1 MPARPQ
7 TNRPTMSTD
16 PPASFGE
23 PSRRKAEE
31 FLALIHRQ
39 KQGKLKIYLGACAGV
54 GKTYQMLTEGN
65 RLKKRGVDV
74 VIGYVEPHA
83 RPETTTQ
90 IGELEIVPPLVS
102 RYRGVELSEMD
113 TAAVIARAPTVAL
126 VDELAHTNA
135 PGGKTKKRFEDVE
148 DLLGAGINVI
158 STLNIQHLESLYN
171 VVEGATGVR
180 VKERIPDEFLT
191 RADQIVNIDLPAE
204 DLIERLQAGKIYPPD
219 RVAQALSN
227 FFTPQNLTRLR
238 EMALSESANFLD
250 RRQRAEEQE
259 DEHRPGGVGQVAV
272 ALSSG
277 GPDPGAILRKA
288 ARLAAQLNAPWY
300 AVYVRTPGEAPQV
313 ITAELQRAIGEALEA
328 AQRLGGMV
336 IVLKRND
343 VAGALIDFA
352 HEYGI
357 THFVVGRPG
366 RRSVWRR
373 WKLSL
378 QEKLLQEL
386 QNVDL
391 VVV

>member
-1 MPARPQ
+1 MI
-7 TNRPTMSTD
+7 TD
-16 PPASFGE
+16 PPTNFGE
-23 PSRRKAEE
+23 PSRRKAED
-31 FLALIHRQ
+31 FLALIHQQ

-83 RPETTTQ
+83 RPETTAQ
-90 IGELEIVPPLVS
+90 IGELEVVPPVVTQ
-102 RYRGVELSEMD
+102 YKGVELREMD

-135 PGGKTKKRFEDVE
+135 PGSKTKKRYEDVE
-148 DLLGAGINVI
+148 DLLAAGINVI

-204 DLIERLQAGKIYPPD
+204 DLIERLQAGKIYSQD
-219 RVAQALSN
+219 RVAQALTN

-250 RRQRAEEQE
+250 RRQRAEESSEQE
-259 DEHRPGGVGQVAV
+259 HVPGGVGQVAV

-277 GPDPGAILRKA
+277 GPDPGAILRKT
-288 ARLAAQLNAPWY
+288 ARLASQLNAPWY

-313 ITAELQRAIGEALEA
+313 ITAEAQRAIGETLET
-328 AQRLGGMV
+328 AQRMGGMV
-336 IVLKRND
+336 IVLKREE
-343 VAGALIDFA
+343 VATALVDFA
-352 HEYGI
+352 REYGV

-366 RRSVWRR
+366 ERSLWRR
-373 WKLSL
+373 LRPSL
-378 QEKLLQEL
+378 HEKLLQEL
-386 QNVDL
+386 KSVDL

>member
-1 MPARPQ
+1 MDI
-7 TNRPTMSTD
+7 D
-16 PPASFGE
+16 PPTSFGE

-39 KQGKLKIYLGACAGV
+39 KLGKLKIYLGACAGV
-54 GKTYQMLTEGN
+54 GKTYQMLVEGN

-83 RPETTTQ
+83 RPETTAQ
-90 IGELEIVPPLVS
+90 IGELEIVPPVVTQ
-102 RYRGVELSEMD
+102 YKGVELREMD
-113 TAAVIARAPTVAL
+113 TAAVIARAPTVTL

-135 PGGKTKKRFEDVE
+135 PGAKTKKRFEDVE
-148 DLLGAGINVI
+148 DLLSAGINVI

-204 DLIERLQAGKIYPPD
+204 DLIERLQAGKIYASD
-219 RVAQALSN
+219 RVAQALTN

-250 RRQRAEEQE
+250 RRQRAEEASA
-259 DEHRPGGVGQVAV
+259 DEHTPGGVGQVAV

-277 GPDPGAILRKA
+277 GPDPGAILRKT

-313 ITAELQRAIGEALEA
+313 ITAEAQRAIGETLEA
-328 AQRLGGMV
+328 AQRMGGLV
-336 IVLKRND
+336 IVLKRDD

-352 HEYGI
+352 REYGV

-366 RRSVWRR
+366 ERPLWRR
-373 WKLSL
+373 LRPSL
-378 QEKLLQEL
+378 HEKLLQEL
-386 QNVDL
+386 KSVDL

>member
-1 MPARPQ
+1 M
-7 TNRPTMSTD
+7 TNDLPT
-16 PPASFGE
+16 SFGE
-23 PSRRKAEE
+23 PARRKAEE
-31 FLALIHRQ
+31 FLTLIHQQ

-54 GKTYQMLTEGN
+54 GKTYQMLVEGN

-83 RPETTTQ
+83 RPKTTAQ
-90 IGELEIVPPLVS
+90 IGALEIVPPLVS
-102 RYRGVELSEMD
+102 QYRGVELREMD

-135 PGGKTKKRFEDVE
+135 PGAKTKKRFEDVE

-204 DLIERLQAGKIYPPD
+204 DLIERLQAGKIYSQE
-219 RVAQALSN
+219 RVGQALAN

-250 RRQRAEEQE
+250 RRQRAEEASA
-259 DEHRPGGVGQVAV
+259 DDHMSGGVGQVAV

-277 GPDPGAILRKA
+277 GPDPGAILRKT

-313 ITAELQRAIGEALEA
+313 ITAEAQRAIGETLEA
-328 AQRLGGMV
+328 AQRMGGMV
-336 IVLKRND
+336 IVLKREG
-343 VAGALIDFA
+343 VAEALVDFA
-352 HEYGI
+352 REYGI

-366 RRSVWRR
+366 ARPLWRR
-373 WKLSL
+373 WRLSL
-378 QEKLLQEL
+378 HERLLRDL
-386 QNVDL
+386 ASVDL
-391 VVV
+391 VVI

>member
-1 MPARPQ
+1 MH
-7 TNRPTMSTD
+7 MD
-16 PPASFGE
+16 PSASLGE
-23 PSRRKAEE
+23 PSHRKAEE

-39 KQGKLKIYLGACAGV
+39 KQGKLKVYLGACAGV
-54 GKTYQMLTEGN
+54 GKTYQMLAEGN
-65 RLKKRGVDV
+65 RLKRRGVDV

-83 RPETTTQ
+83 RPETTAQ
-90 IGELEIVPPLVS
+90 IGELETVPSIVT
-102 RYRGVELSEMD
+102 RYKGVELREMD
-113 TAAVIARAPTVAL
+113 AAAVVTRAPTVAL

-135 PGGKTKKRFEDVE
+135 PGGRTRKRYEDVE
-148 DLLGAGINVI
+148 DLLAAGINVI

-204 DLIERLQAGKIYPPD
+204 DLIERLQTGKIYSPD
-219 RVAQALSN
+219 RVAQALAN

-250 RRQRAEEQE
+250 RRQRAEERDA

-288 ARLAAQLNAPWY
+288 ARLAAQINAPWY
-300 AVYVRTPGEAPQV
+300 AVYVRTPGEAPQI
-313 ITAELQRAIGEALEA
+313 ITAELQRALGETLET
-328 AQRLGGMV
+328 AQRMGGMV
-336 IVLKRND
+336 IVLKRED
-343 VAGALIDFA
+343 VAAALIDFA
-352 HEYGI
+352 REYGV
-357 THFVVGRPG
+357 THFVVGRPSK
-366 RRSVWRR
+366 RPFWRR
-373 WKLSL
+373 WQLSL
-378 QEKLLQEL
+378 QDKILQEL
-386 QNVDL
+386 KNVDL

>member
-1 MPARPQ
+1 MDIDPT
-7 TNRPTMSTD
+7 TN
-16 PPASFGE
+16 FGE

-83 RPETTTQ
+83 RPETTAQ
-90 IGELEIVPPLVS
+90 IGELEIVPPIVTQ
-102 RYRGVELSEMD
+102 YRGVELREMD
-113 TAAVIARAPTVAL
+113 TAAGIARAPTVAL

-135 PGGKTKKRFEDVE
+135 PGARTKKRFEDVE

-204 DLIERLQAGKIYPPD
+204 DLIERLQAGKIYAPD

-250 RRQRAEEQE
+250 RRQRAEERDA

-277 GPDPGAILRKA
+277 GPDPGAILRKT

-300 AVYVRTPGEAPQV
+300 AIYVRTPGESPQV
-313 ITAELQRAIGEALEA
+313 ITAELQRAITETLEA
-328 AQRLGGMV
+328 AQRMGGMV
-336 IVLKRND
+336 IVLKRED

-352 HEYGI
+352 REYGV

-366 RRSVWRR
+366 QRSVWRR
-373 WKLSL
+373 WQLSL
-378 QEKLLQEL
+378 QEKLMQEL

>member
-1 MPARPQ
+1 M
-7 TNRPTMSTD
+7 NID
-16 PPASFGE
+16 PPTSFGE

-31 FLALIHRQ
+31 FLALIHQQ

-54 GKTYQMLTEGN
+54 GKTYQMLVEGN

-83 RPETTTQ
+83 RPETTAQ
-90 IGELEIVPPLVS
+90 IGELEIVPPLIS
-102 RYRGVELSEMD
+102 QYRGVELREMD

-135 PGGKTKKRFEDVE
+135 PGAKTKKRFEDVE
-148 DLLGAGINVI
+148 DLLAAGINVI

-204 DLIERLQAGKIYPPD
+204 DLIERLQTGKIYPSE

-227 FFTPQNLTRLR
+227 FFTPQNLCFFFL
-238 EMALSESANFLD
+238 LGVIVFVNFLV
-250 RRQRAEEQE
+250 RRQRAEESTA
-259 DEHRPGGVGQVAV
+259 DDHRPGGVGQVAV

-277 GPDPGAILRKA
+277 GPDPGAILRKT

-300 AVYVRTPGEAPQV
+300 AIYVRTPGEAPQV
-313 ITAELQRAIGEALEA
+313 ITAELQRAITDTLEA
-328 AQRLGGMV
+328 AQRMGGLV
-336 IVLKRND
+336 IVLKRED
-343 VAGALIDFA
+343 VAAALIDFA
-352 HEYGI
+352 REYGI

-366 RRSVWRR
+366 KRSVWRR
-373 WKLSL
+373 WQLSL

-386 QNVDL
+386 NNVDL

>member
-1 MPARPQ
+1 MNPDPA
-7 TNRPTMSTD
+7 T
-16 PPASFGE
+16 SFGE
-23 PSRRKAEE
+23 PARRKAED

-54 GKTYQMLTEGN
+54 GKTYQMLVEGN

-83 RPETTTQ
+83 RPETTAQ
-90 IGELEIVPPLVS
+90 IGELEIVPPIVTQ
-102 RYRGVELSEMD
+102 YRGVELREMD

-135 PGGKTKKRFEDVE
+135 PGAKTKKRFEDVE
-148 DLLGAGINVI
+148 DLLAAGISVI

-204 DLIERLQAGKIYPPD
+204 DLIERLQAGKIYAPD
-219 RVAQALSN
+219 RVAQALGN

-250 RRQRAEEQE
+250 RRQRAEEASAS
-259 DEHRPGGVGQVAV
+259 EHTPGGVGQVAV

-277 GPDPGAILRKA
+277 GPDPGAILRKT
-288 ARLAAQLNAPWY
+288 ARLATQLNAPWY

-313 ITAELQRAIGEALEA
+313 ISAEAQRAVGETLEA
-328 AQRLGGMV
+328 AQRMGGMV
-336 IVLKRND
+336 IVLKRDD

-352 HEYGI
+352 REYGV

-366 RRSVWRR
+366 QRSFWRR
-373 WKLSL
+373 WQPSL

-391 VVV
+391 IVV

>member
-1 MPARPQ
+1 MDAAPA
-7 TNRPTMSTD
+7 TNI
-16 PPASFGE
+16 GE
-23 PSRRKAEE
+23 PSRHKAEE
-31 FLALIHRQ
+31 FLALIHQQ

-54 GKTYQMLTEGN
+54 GKTYQMLVEGN
-65 RLKKRGVDV
+65 RLKRRGVDV

-83 RPETTTQ
+83 RPETTAQ
-90 IGELEIVPPLVS
+90 IGELETVPPLVTQ
-102 RYRGVELSEMD
+102 YRGVELREMD
-113 TAAVIARAPTVAL
+113 TTAVIARAPTVAL

-135 PGGKTKKRFEDVE
+135 PGSKTRKRYEDVE
-148 DLLGAGINVI
+148 DLLAAGITVI

-204 DLIERLQAGKIYPPD
+204 DLIERLQAGKIYPSD
-219 RVAQALSN
+219 RVAQALAN
-227 FFTPQNLTRLR
+227 FFTAQNLTRLR

-250 RRQRAEEQE
+250 RRQRAEEGAAE
-259 DEHRPGGVGQVAV
+259 EHRPGGVGQVAV

-277 GPDPGAILRKA
+277 GPDPGAILRKT

-313 ITAELQRAIGEALEA
+313 ISTELQRAVGETLET
-328 AQRLGGMV
+328 AQRMGGMV
-336 IVLKRND
+336 IVLKRED
-343 VAGALIDFA
+343 VASALIDFA
-352 HEYGI
+352 REYGV

-366 RRSVWRR
+366 PRTWWRR

-378 QEKLLQEL
+378 QEELLREL
-386 QNVDL
+386 KNVDL

>member
-1 MPARPQ
+1 MNP
-7 TNRPTMSTD
+7 
-16 PPASFGE
+16 E
-23 PSRRKAEE
+23 PSQQPEAPRRRAED
-31 FLALIHRQ
+31 FLALINQQ

-54 GKTYQMLTEGN
+54 GKTYQMLVEGN
-65 RLKKRGVDV
+65 RLRRRGVDV

-83 RPETTTQ
+83 RPETTAQ
-90 IGELEIVPPLVS
+90 IGELETVPPVITH
-102 RYRGVELSEMD
+102 YKGVTLCEMN

-135 PGGKTKKRFEDVE
+135 PGTKTKKRFEDVE
-148 DLLGAGINVI
+148 DLLAAGINVI

-204 DLIERLQAGKIYPPD
+204 DLIERLQAGKIYPAD
-219 RVAQALSN
+219 RVAQAQAN

-250 RRQRAEEQE
+250 RRQRADETSGQE
-259 DEHRPGGVGQVAV
+259 HGPGGLGQVAV

-288 ARLAAQLNAPWY
+288 ARLASQLNAPWY

-313 ITAELQRAIGEALEA
+313 ITAEAQRAIGETLET
-328 AQRLGGMV
+328 AQRMGGLV
-336 IVLKRND
+336 IVLKRER
-343 VAGALIDFA
+343 VATALVDFVR
-352 HEYGI
+352 EYGI
-357 THFVVGRPG
+357 THLVVGRPVT
-366 RRSVWRR
+366 RNFWLR
-373 WKLSL
+373 WQST
-378 QEKLLQEL
+378 LLEVLLREL
-386 QNVDL
+386 KNVD
-391 VVV
+391 VVVV

>member
-1 MPARPQ
+1 
-7 TNRPTMSTD
+7 MSTD
-16 PPASFGE
+16 LATNFGE
-23 PSRRKAEE
+23 PARRKAED
-31 FLALIHRQ
+31 FLALIHQQ

-54 GKTYQMLTEGN
+54 GKTFQMLAEGN
-65 RLKKRGVDV
+65 RLKRRGLDV

-83 RPETTTQ
+83 RPETTAQ
-90 IGELEIVPPLVS
+90 IGELETVPPVVAQ
-102 RYRGVELSEMD
+102 YKGVELREMD
-113 TAAVIARAPTVAL
+113 TAAVLARAPTVAL

-135 PGGKTKKRFEDVE
+135 PGSKTRKRYEDVE

-204 DLIERLQAGKIYPPD
+204 DLIERLQAGKIYAPD
-219 RVAQALSN
+219 RVAQALTN

-250 RRQRAEEQE
+250 RRQRAEESSAQE
-259 DEHRPGGVGQVAV
+259 HVPGGVGQVAV

-277 GPDPGAILRKA
+277 GPDPGAILRKT
-288 ARLAAQLNAPWY
+288 ARLASQLNAPWY

-313 ITAELQRAIGEALEA
+313 VTAEVQRAIGEALET
-328 AQRLGGMV
+328 AQRMGGMV
-336 IVLKRND
+336 IVLKREG
-343 VAGALIDFA
+343 VAEALIDFA
-352 HEYGI
+352 REYGV

-366 RRSVWRR
+366 ERPFWRR
-373 WKLSL
+373 LRPSL
-378 QEKLLQEL
+378 HERLLHEL
-386 QNVDL
+386 RNVDL

>member
-1 MPARPQ
+1 MATDSP
-7 TNRPTMSTD
+7 TN
-16 PPASFGE
+16 FGE
-23 PSRRKAEE
+23 PARRKAED
-31 FLALIHRQ
+31 FLALIHQQ

-54 GKTYQMLTEGN
+54 GKTFQMLTEGN
-65 RLKKRGVDV
+65 RLKKRGLDV

-83 RPETTTQ
+83 RPETTAQ
-90 IGELEIVPPLVS
+90 IGELEIVPPVVTQ
-102 RYRGVELSEMD
+102 YRGVELREMD

-135 PGGKTKKRFEDVE
+135 PGSKTKKRYEDVE
-148 DLLGAGINVI
+148 DLLAAGINVI

-204 DLIERLQAGKIYPPD
+204 DLIERLQAGKIYAPD
-219 RVAQALSN
+219 RVAQALTN

-238 EMALSESANFLD
+238 ELALSESANFLD
-250 RRQRAEEQE
+250 RRQRAEESSEQE
-259 DEHRPGGVGQVAV
+259 HVPGGVGQVAV

-277 GPDPGAILRKA
+277 GPDPGAILRKT
-288 ARLAAQLNAPWY
+288 ARLASQLNAPWY

-313 ITAELQRAIGEALEA
+313 ITAEVQRAIGEALET
-328 AQRLGGMV
+328 AQRMGGMV
-336 IVLKRND
+336 IVLKREE
-343 VAGALIDFA
+343 VAAALIDFA
-352 HEYGI
+352 REYGV

-366 RRSVWRR
+366 ERPFWRR
-373 WKLSL
+373 LRPSL
-378 QEKLLQEL
+378 HEKLLQEL
-386 QNVDL
+386 TNVDL

>member
-1 MPARPQ
+1 MP
-7 TNRPTMSTD
+7 TD
-16 PPASFGE
+16 SPNNFGE
-23 PSRRKAEE
+23 PARRKAED
-31 FLALIHRQ
+31 FLALIHQQ
-39 KQGKLKIYLGACAGV
+39 KLGKLKIYLGACAGV
-54 GKTYQMLTEGN
+54 GKTFQMLTEGN

-83 RPETTTQ
+83 RPETSAQ
-90 IGELEIVPPLVS
+90 IGELEIVPSVVTQ
-102 RYRGVELSEMD
+102 YKGVELREMD

-135 PGGKTKKRFEDVE
+135 PGSKTKKRYEDVE
-148 DLLGAGINVI
+148 DLLAAGINVI

-204 DLIERLQAGKIYPPD
+204 DLIERLQAGKIYAQD
-219 RVAQALSN
+219 RVAQALTN

-250 RRQRAEEQE
+250 RRQRAEEPSGQE
-259 DEHRPGGVGQVAV
+259 HVPGGVGQVAV

-288 ARLAAQLNAPWY
+288 ARLASQLNAPWY
-300 AVYVRTPGEAPQV
+300 AVYVRTPGEAPQF
-313 ITAELQRAIGEALEA
+313 ITAEVQRAIGEALET
-328 AQRLGGMV
+328 AQRMGGMV
-336 IVLKRND
+336 IVLKREE

-352 HEYGI
+352 REYGV

-366 RRSVWRR
+366 ERPFWRR
-373 WKLSL
+373 LRPSL
-378 QEKLLQEL
+378 HEKLLQEL

>member
-1 MPARPQ
+1 MK
-7 TNRPTMSTD
+7 NTD
-16 PPASFGE
+16 PTNNFGE
-23 PSRRKAEE
+23 PSRRKADE

-54 GKTYQMLTEGN
+54 GKTFQMLVEGN

-74 VIGYVEPHA
+74 VVGYVEPHA
-83 RPETTTQ
+83 RPETTAQ

-102 RYRGVELSEMD
+102 QYKGVELREMD
-113 TAAVIARAPTVAL
+113 TQAVIARAPTVAL

-135 PGGKTKKRFEDVE
+135 PGAKTKKRFEDVE
-148 DLLGAGINVI
+148 DLLVAGINVI

-171 VVEGATGVR
+171 LVEGATGVR

-204 DLIERLQAGKIYPPD
+204 DLIERLQAGKIYPQD
-219 RVAQALSN
+219 RVAQALAN

-250 RRQRAEEQE
+250 RRQRAEERDE
-259 DEHRPGGVGQVAV
+259 EEHRPGGVGQVAV

-277 GPDPGAILRKA
+277 GPDPGAILRKT
-288 ARLAAQLNAPWY
+288 ARLAAQLNAQWY
-300 AVYVRTPGEAPQV
+300 AVYVRTPGEAPRI
-313 ITAELQRAIGEALEA
+313 ITAEAQRAIGETLEA
-328 AQRLGGMV
+328 AQRMGGMV
-336 IVLKRND
+336 IVLKREQ
-343 VAGALIDFA
+343 VAAALVDFA
-352 HEYGI
+352 REYGV

-366 RRSVWRR
+366 QRSFWQR
-373 WKLSL
+373 WQLSL

-386 QNVDL
+386 KNVDL

>member
-1 MPARPQ
+1 M
-7 TNRPTMSTD
+7 NID
-16 PPASFGE
+16 PPTGFGE

-31 FLALIHRQ
+31 FLALIHQQ

-54 GKTYQMLTEGN
+54 GKTFQMLTEGN

-83 RPETTTQ
+83 RPETTAQ
-90 IGELEIVPPLVS
+90 IGELEIVPPVVS
-102 RYRGVELSEMD
+102 QYRGVELREMD

-135 PGGKTKKRFEDVE
+135 PGARTKKRYEDVE
-148 DLLGAGINVI
+148 DLLAAGINVI

-204 DLIERLQAGKIYPPD
+204 DLIERLQAGKIYPQD

-227 FFTPQNLTRLR
+227 FFTPPNLTRLR

-250 RRQRAEEQE
+250 RRQRAEERDG

-313 ITAELQRAIGEALEA
+313 ITAEAQRAIGETLEA
-328 AQRLGGMV
+328 AQRMGGLV
-336 IVLKRND
+336 IVLKRED
-343 VAGALIDFA
+343 VAAALVDFA
-352 HEYGI
+352 REYGV

-366 RRSVWRR
+366 ERSFWGRWRP
-373 WKLSL
+373 SL
-378 QEKLLQEL
+378 HDLLLREL
-386 QNVDL
+386 KNVDL

>member
-1 MPARPQ
+1 MLH
-7 TNRPTMSTD
+7 D
-16 PPASFGE
+16 PKTSFGE
-23 PSRRKAEE
+23 PSRRKAED
-31 FLALIHRQ
+31 FLALIHQQ

-65 RLKKRGVDV
+65 RLKRRGVDV
-74 VIGYVEPHA
+74 VIGYVEPHD
-83 RPETTTQ
+83 RPDTTAQ
-90 IGELEIVPPLVS
+90 IGELEIVPPLVTP
-102 RYRGVELSEMD
+102 YRGVELREMN

-135 PGGKTKKRFEDVE
+135 PGSKNRKRFEDVE

-204 DLIERLQAGKIYPPD
+204 DLIDRLQTGKIYPRE
-219 RVAQALSN
+219 RVAQAMAN

-250 RRQRAEEQE
+250 RRQRAEESPG
-259 DEHRPGGVGQVAV
+259 DEHGPGGVGQVAV

-277 GPDPGAILRKA
+277 GPDPGAILRKT
-288 ARLAAQLNAPWY
+288 ARLASQLNAPWY
-300 AVYVRTPGEAPQV
+300 AVYVRTSVEAPQA
-313 ITAELQRAIGEALEA
+313 ITAEAQRAIGETLET
-328 AQRLGGMV
+328 AQRMGGMV
-336 IVLKRND
+336 IVLKREEI
-343 VAGALIDFA
+343 AAALIDFSR
-352 HEYGI
+352 EYGV
-357 THFVVGRPG
+357 THLVVGRPG
-366 RRSVWRR
+366 ERRFWQR
-373 WKLSL
+373 WQPSL
-378 QEKLLQEL
+378 HERLLREL
-386 QNVDL
+386 KSVDL

>member
-1 MPARPQ
+1 
-7 TNRPTMSTD
+7 MSPD
-16 PPASFGE
+16 PSQQPEA
-23 PSRRKAEE
+23 PRRRAED
-31 FLALIHRQ
+31 FLALINQQ

-54 GKTYQMLTEGN
+54 GKTYQMLVEGN
-65 RLKKRGVDV
+65 RLRRRGVDV

-83 RPETTTQ
+83 RPETTAQ
-90 IGELEIVPPLVS
+90 IGELETVPPVITH
-102 RYRGVELSEMD
+102 YKGVTLCEMN

-135 PGGKTKKRFEDVE
+135 PGTKTKKRFEDVE
-148 DLLGAGINVI
+148 DLLAAGINVI

-204 DLIERLQAGKIYPPD
+204 DLIERLQAGKIYPAD
-219 RVAQALSN
+219 RVAQAQAN

-250 RRQRAEEQE
+250 RRQRADETSGQE
-259 DEHRPGGVGQVAV
+259 HGPGGLGQVAV

-288 ARLAAQLNAPWY
+288 ARLASQLNAPWY

-313 ITAELQRAIGEALEA
+313 ITAEAQRAIGETLET
-328 AQRLGGMV
+328 AQRMGGLV
-336 IVLKRND
+336 IVLKRER
-343 VAGALIDFA
+343 VATALVDFVR
-352 HEYGI
+352 EYGI
-357 THFVVGRPG
+357 THLVVGRPVT
-366 RRSVWRR
+366 RNFWLR
-373 WKLSL
+373 WQST
-378 QEKLLQEL
+378 LLEVLLREL
-386 QNVDL
+386 KNVD
-391 VVV
+391 VVVV

>member
-1 MPARPQ
+1 M
-7 TNRPTMSTD
+7 NID
-16 PPASFGE
+16 PPNSLGE

-31 FLALIHRQ
+31 FLALIHQQ

-83 RPETTTQ
+83 RPETTAQ
-90 IGELEIVPPLVS
+90 IGDLEIIPPLVT
-102 RYRGVELSEMD
+102 RYRGVELREMD
-113 TAAVIARAPTVAL
+113 TAAVIVRAPTVAL

-135 PGGKTKKRFEDVE
+135 PGAKTKKRFEDVE

-204 DLIERLQAGKIYPPD
+204 DLIERLQAGKIYAPD
-219 RVAQALSN
+219 RVAQALSH

-250 RRQRAEEQE
+250 RRQRAEEISA
-259 DEHRPGGVGQVAV
+259 DDHTPGGVGQVAV

-277 GPDPGAILRKA
+277 GPDPGAILRKT

-313 ITAELQRAIGEALEA
+313 ITAEAQRAIGETLEA

-336 IVLKRND
+336 IVLKRED
-343 VAGALIDFA
+343 VAAALIDFA
-352 HEYGI
+352 REYGV

-366 RRSVWRR
+366 QRSLWRR
-373 WKLSL
+373 WQFSL

-386 QNVDL
+386 KNVDL

>member
-1 MPARPQ
+1 
-7 TNRPTMSTD
+7 
-16 PPASFGE
+16 
-23 PSRRKAEE
+23 
-31 FLALIHRQ
+31 
-39 KQGKLKIYLGACAGV
+39 
-54 GKTYQMLTEGN
+54 
-65 RLKKRGVDV
+65 
-74 VIGYVEPHA
+74 
-83 RPETTTQ
+83 
-90 IGELEIVPPLVS
+90 
-102 RYRGVELSEMD
+102 MD
-113 TAAVIARAPTVAL
+113 TAAVIARALLPWRWWTNSPTPTRRA
-126 VDELAHTNA
+126 AR
-135 PGGKTKKRFEDVE
+135 PKKRFEDVE
-148 DLLGAGINVI
+148 DLLAAGINVI

-204 DLIERLQAGKIYPPD
+204 DLIERLQAGKIYPRD
-219 RVAQALSN
+219 RIAQALSN

-250 RRQRAEEQE
+250 RRQRAEESTA

-277 GPDPGAILRKA
+277 GPDPGAILRKT

-313 ITAELQRAIGEALEA
+313 ITAELQRAIGETLEA
-328 AQRLGGMV
+328 AQRMGGMV
-336 IVLKRND
+336 IVLKRED
-343 VAGALIDFA
+343 VAAALIDFA
-352 HEYGI
+352 REYGV

-366 RRSVWRR
+366 RRPAWRR

-386 QNVDL
+386 RNVDL